1 MTEMASALSD
11 NGGLYFIKAT
21 EISGTVFVKK
31 QAYNVSKC
39 KAWFPFA
46 DKTMRGAY
54 GHQARGQ

>member
-39 KAWFPFA
+39 KA
-46 DKTMRGAY
+46 
-54 GHQARGQ
+54 